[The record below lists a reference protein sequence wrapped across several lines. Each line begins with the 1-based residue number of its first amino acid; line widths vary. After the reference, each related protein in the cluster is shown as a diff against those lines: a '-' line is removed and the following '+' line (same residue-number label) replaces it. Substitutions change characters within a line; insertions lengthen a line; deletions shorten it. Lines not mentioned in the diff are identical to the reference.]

1 MRKLTE
7 ADTGKSAGGGGVDAA
22 YRGLLGRTVVS
33 SRDEH
38 TEYSEACSPP
48 GSLQRPQVL
57 LALSLI
63 FSPSAVG
70 D

>member
-7 ADTGKSAGGGGVDAA
+7 ADTGKSAGGGGVDV
-22 YRGLLGRTVVS
+22 LGRTVVS